1 MKQTT
6 KINVENTS
14 ELIPKLLMDMIGEDD
29 RLYRLANR
37 IDWQFLE
44 QSLSSCFNPV
54 IDPSPR
60 LIIGLLYLQAVENL
74 SYDEVRVRW
83 ASTPAWQYF
92 CGETLYCREYPLHPA
107 ALSIWSRE
115 VGAAGRELMCK
126 ALALRS
132 SREVVH

>member
-6 KINVENTS
+6 KINVENSS
-14 ELIPKLLMDMIGEDD
+14 ELIPKLLTDMVGADD
-29 RLYRLANR
+29 RLHRLANR

-44 QSLSSCFNPV
+44 QSLASCFNPD

-60 LIIGLLYLQAVENL
+60 LIIGLLYLQALENV
-74 SYDEVRVRW
+74 SYDEVRARW
-83 ASTPAWQYF
+83 ASSPAWQYF

-115 VGAAGRELMCK
+115 IGAAGCKLMRH
-126 ALALRS
+126 ALTLQPI
-132 SREVVH
+132 REVVH

>member
-6 KINVENTS
+6 ETNAEHSS
-14 ELIPKLLMDMIGEDD
+14 ELLPRLLIDMIGPDD
-29 RLYRLANR
+29 KLYRLTSR

-44 QSLSSCFNPV
+44 ESLASRFNPD

-74 SYDEVRVRW
+74 SYDDVRARW
-83 ASTPAWQYF
+83 ATSPEWQFF
-92 CGETLYCREYPLHPA
+92 CGETLYSREYPLHPA

-115 VGAAGRELMCK
+115 IGAAGCALMRRALTLLPIRE
-126 ALALRS
+126 A
-132 SREVVH
+132 VH

>member
-14 ELIPKLLMDMIGEDD
+14 ELIPKLLADMIGSDD
-29 RLYRLANR
+29 RLYRLAGR

-44 QSLSSCFNPV
+44 QSFSSRFNPE

-74 SYDEVRVRW
+74 SYDEVRARW